1 MLTNVFII
9 RKDMNKFFSMDPDTG
24 NWNWTTNL
32 EDATIFQKA
41 DQADAVKLQKNLDLD
56 SWVYEIPY
64 SITQPQAR
72 KKKASKRKPVKRT
85 IKKRKPSKR
94 K

>member
-9 RKDMNKFFSMDPDTG
+9 RKDMNKFFAMDPDTG
-24 NWNWTTNL
+24 NWNWTTTL

-41 DQADAVKLQKNLDLD
+41 DQAETIKAQKNLDMD
-56 SWVYEIPY
+56 TYIYEIPY

-72 KKKASKRKPVKRT
+72 KKKATKRKPVKRI
-85 IKKRKPSKR
+85 IKKSKSKKR
-94 K
+94 